1 MARLT
6 CATVAGSE
14 GLGRILALIV
24 WWGSWRSSPGTPAP
38 CTQLWCWPP
47 AGSLERGSWSGL
59 GLHGTDLLGIQEQLW
74 WGYLV
79 HEFMVMF
86 EAAHLAKNPDFGWAR
101 RQNCVV
107 GHDRVLLL
115 M

>member
-1 MARLT
+1 M
-6 CATVAGSE
+6 
-14 GLGRILALIV
+14 
-24 WWGSWRSSPGTPAP
+24 
-38 CTQLWCWPP
+38 
-47 AGSLERGSWSGL
+47 
-59 GLHGTDLLGIQEQLW
+59 GIQEQLW

-79 HEFMVMF
+79 HEVMVMF